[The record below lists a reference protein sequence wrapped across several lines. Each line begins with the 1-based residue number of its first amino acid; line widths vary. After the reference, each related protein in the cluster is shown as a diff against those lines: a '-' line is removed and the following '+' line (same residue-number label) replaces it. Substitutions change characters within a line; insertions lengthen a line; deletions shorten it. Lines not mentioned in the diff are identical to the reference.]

1 MLPFV
6 FFCFASKIEMAF
18 NRIDRV
24 IFSHFGVNCL
34 DNHRILLRHPVRL
47 RARNHSLALDQ
58 LCLVNSLYAVLMES
72 CAPER
77 GRQIFQT
84 DYFFVDE

>member
-6 FFCFASKIEMAF
+6 VFARAKIEMAF
-18 NRIDRV
+18 NRI

-34 DNHRILLRHPVRL
+34 DNRRTLLRHPVRL

-58 LCLVNSLYAVLMES
+58 LCLVNSLCAVSMAP
-72 CAPER
+72 CAPGKR
-77 GRQIFQT
+77 RQIFVNRLPI
-84 DYFFVDE
+84 YPRMMR